1 MTTTVAAIYEQG
13 VLRLA
18 HTIPLE
24 EGARVEVTINT
35 PDPILLT
42 GTPNEILDAIAAL
55 PPEHMMDAIAAMPL
69 ETEGV
74 EFSSRDHDRVL
85 YGSAGAK

>member
-1 MTTTVAAIYEQG
+1 MTTTVEAIYEQG

-18 HTIPLE
+18 HTIPLA
-24 EGARVEVTINT
+24 EGTRVEVTVNV
-35 PDPILLT
+35 PEPISIARSPAELLA
-42 GTPNEILDAIAAL
+42 AIAAM
-55 PPEHMMDAIAAMPL
+55 PPADMMDAIAAMPL

-74 EFSSRDHDRVL
+74 EFSSRDHDRIL